1 MKKTLSIV
9 CCFIICNYSSAQ
21 SVSLI
26 SGKVKDV
33 RDKEVIIDY
42 TGDLIP
48 NVGDPVSIGFEVD
61 GDFVPY
67 DVTWTVMEVSGG
79 GISALNMNFEN
90 PRQLLGYKAMIKS
103 KNPRRPTYY
112 DVIQPGWP
120 ANIIGIVPIV
130 GAQVDTL
137 RFFNSGKGR
146 IEVDKRKYTKYF
158 SASETQ
164 YINWQLNLM
173 RSPPGKRIDF
183 KIIAKY
189 FKSDGK
195 EITEHYID
203 AYYGA
208 NWSSSYHSSGWG
220 SMSTTYWKIGK
231 YYAQLYVNDQLIAQE
246 PFFVY

>member
-1 MKKTLSIV
+1 MKKILSIV
-9 CCFIICNYSSAQ
+9 CCFIICICSSAQ
-21 SVSLI
+21 SVSNI
-26 SGKVKDV
+26 PGEVTEV

-42 TGDLIP
+42 TGELIP

-67 DVTWTVMEVSGG
+67 DVTWIVMEVSGG
-79 GISALNMNFEN
+79 GVSALNMNFEN

-120 ANIIGIVPIV
+120 GNIIGIVPMV
-130 GAQVDTL
+130 GAQVDKL
-137 RFFNSGKGR
+137 LFFKSEKGLPK
-146 IEVDKRKYTKYF
+146 VDQRKYTKYF

-164 YINWQLNLM
+164 YINWHLNLR

-195 EITEHYID
+195 EIAEYNKDSYFD
-203 AYYGA
+203 AD
-208 NWSSSYHSSGWG
+208 WSSSYHSSGWG
-220 SMSTTYWKIGK
+220 STNTGFWKIGK
-231 YYAQLYVNDQLIAQE
+231 YYVQLYVNDQLIAQE